1 MFFWDLGSSVREN
14 NATLTRKYVIM
25 NIFTTVEKNKAKK
38 LERVSEGCDFTL
50 DTQDNSSL
58 SR

>member
-14 NATLTRKYVIM
+14 NAMLTRKYVIM

-38 LERVSEGCDFTL
+38 LQRVSEGCDFTL
-50 DTQDNSSL
+50 DTQGNSPL

>member
-14 NATLTRKYVIM
+14 NATLIRKYVIM
-25 NIFTTVEKNKAKK
+25 NIFTIVEKNKAKK
-38 LERVSEGCDFTL
+38 LERVSEGYDFTL
-50 DTQDNSSL
+50 DTQGNSPL